1 LAKYSIILCMSDDSN
16 LKIVVFLGIGA
27 FAAFSMGILLVV
39 LRILLIF
46 FDELVI
52 MGMTVIL

>member
-1 LAKYSIILCMSDDSN
+1 MSDDSN

>member
-1 LAKYSIILCMSDDSN
+1 MSDDTN

-27 FAAFSMGILLVV
+27 FAALSMGVLLVV

-46 FDELVI
+46 YDELII